1 MNCLEIEIWHSFL
14 LLLLFSD
21 TQTFPFFLACTL
33 YKKNKLPI
41 PPRSPKVRIGPAK
54 KYEGGGL
61 STHLHFPGKSIYLT
75 LPGSPAQ
82 DSQLSA
88 RVHYKRMG
96 RRNFLISYGA
106 GSLKGDG
113 ELLSLFYCFY
123 MFSIGFLG
131 KQMLSSLSS
140 CFFSESKQCF
150 IALK

>member
-1 MNCLEIEIWHSFL
+1 MAQFSPPPPFL
-14 LLLLFSD
+14 GYTNFPLLPRLHTLQEK
-21 TQTFPFFLACTL
+21 QTPL
-33 YKKNKLPI
+33 
-41 PPRSPKVRIGPAK
+41 PRSPKVRIGPAK